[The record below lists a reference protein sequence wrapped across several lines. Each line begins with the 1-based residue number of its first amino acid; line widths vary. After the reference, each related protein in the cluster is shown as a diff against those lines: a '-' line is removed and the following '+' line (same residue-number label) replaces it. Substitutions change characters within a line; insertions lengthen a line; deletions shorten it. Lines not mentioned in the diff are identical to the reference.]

1 MDSTAKIS
9 FKYLRDYLTLF
20 AIVGAI
26 IILDQTIDELLIEG
40 GRKEKSSQWKKF
52 YSFFYSKTCPAPVEP
67 LWCDALPLGVMK
79 KHTPLFE

>member
-20 AIVGAI
+20 AIGGAI

-40 GRKEKSSQWKKF
+40 GRKEKSSQ
-52 YSFFYSKTCPAPVEP
+52 
-67 LWCDALPLGVMK
+67 
-79 KHTPLFE
+79 